1 MKNLEFSLDER
12 FYRCH
17 RSFIINR
24 EHIQY
29 IDFKNRTIIMSNQEV
44 CLASEKHL
52 KKLKNSLI
60 GYFLMLFPNV
70 QT

>member
-52 KKLKNSLI
+52 KKLKK
-60 GYFLMLFPNV
+60 
-70 QT
+70 